1 METLPNSSPAR
12 PTENPMK
19 ILTVNSSP
27 RTGAGSSTELLLNHL
42 VRGMREAGAEVCTVN
57 LREKAIRSCLG
68 CFTCWFKTPG
78 RCIQKDDMT
87 MELLPEILASDLIV
101 YATPLYYRTMN
112 AVMHAFR
119 ERMLPISLP
128 FSERRDGNRVFSLRH
143 KLSPA
148 VWLSVCALPE
158 QSEFNA
164 LSDFLHETSH
174 PDVGIVAEIY
184 RTSSEAMR
192 HPAFSRRLSDILEAT
207 ALAGWELV
215 RSMKISPDTM
225 ERITQPMMDPER
237 LAILGNL
244 TCKTCIAEN
253 VTLKEFFARG
263 MTPRPDSLEAF
274 MAYSVFGLNTE
285 AAGGKKVILQF
296 KFSGEV
302 EACCYFTFEHGGIN
316 GAAGT
321 IDKCDIAIET
331 PFELWMD
338 IMTGK
343 AEGREMFM
351 QGKYRV
357 EGDLALMQEVFQR
370 KRD

>member
-1 METLPNSSPAR
+1 
-12 PTENPMK
+12 MK

-27 RTGAGSSTELLLNHL
+27 RTGAGSSTELLLGHL

-57 LREKAIRSCLG
+57 LREKTMRPCLG
-68 CFTCWFKTPG
+68 CFTCWVKTPG
-78 RCIQKDDMT
+78 RCIQMDDMT
-87 MELLPEILASDLIV
+87 NELLPELLASDLVV
-101 YATPLYYRTMN
+101 YATPLYYKTMN
-112 AVMHAFR
+112 AVMSIFR
-119 ERMLPISLP
+119 ERMLPLSEP
-128 FSERRDGNRVFSLRH
+128 FVEKRDGKRAFLLRH
-143 KLSPA
+143 KLPPA

-158 QSEFNA
+158 KSEFDA
-164 LSDFLHETSH
+164 LSSFLNSTRH
-174 PDVGIVAEIY
+174 PDIRIVAEIY

-192 HPAFSRRLSDILEAT
+192 HPVFKKTLSDILEGT
-207 ALAGWELV
+207 AQAGRELV
-215 RSMKISPDTM
+215 RTMKISPDSM
-225 ERITQPMMDPER
+225 ERITQPIMDPES
-237 LAILGNL
+237 LAIIGNL

-253 VTLKEFFARG
+253 VTLREFFTKG

-274 MAYSVFGLNTE
+274 MADSVLGLNAE

-302 EACCYFTFEHGGIN
+302 EASCYFTFEKGSIK
-316 GAAGT
+316 ATAGT
-321 IDKCDIAIET
+321 NATYDVRIET

-357 EGDLALMQEVFQR
+357 EGDLSLMQELFQR
-370 KRD
+370 EGD